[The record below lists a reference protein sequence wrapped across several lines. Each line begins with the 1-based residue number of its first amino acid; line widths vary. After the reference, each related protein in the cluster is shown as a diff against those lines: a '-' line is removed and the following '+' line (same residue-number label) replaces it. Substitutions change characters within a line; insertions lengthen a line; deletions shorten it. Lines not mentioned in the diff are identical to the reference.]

1 MISNAFY
8 LLYIHGFNS
17 SPLSHKARVTHDY
30 CTALGMTDRIAV
42 PELSHVPSQA
52 IAELCEI
59 IEAQTLPVALIGS
72 SLGGYYATWFAER
85 YQLRAALINPA
96 VNPDA
101 LWQAHLGVNRN
112 YYSGRRYE
120 ITTEH
125 VAQLQALRVETLQF
139 PENLLLLAQTGDET
153 LDYRLAVDKYKSSPS
168 IIQPGGDHSF
178 VNYEATLPDIFRFL
192 AGPLKSSPHKET
204 RKQ

>member
-1 MISNAFY
+1 MTSSDFV

-30 CTALGMTDRIAV
+30 CASLGMADRIGV
-42 PELSHVPSQA
+42 PELSHVPQQA

-59 IEAQTLPVALIGS
+59 IEAQTLPVVVIGS
-72 SLGGYYATWFAER
+72 SLGGYYATWLAER

-96 VNPDA
+96 VNPA
-101 LWQAHLGVNRN
+101 ELWQSHLGLNKN
-112 YYSGRRYE
+112 YYSGRRYQ

-125 VAQLQALRVETLQF
+125 VAQLQALRVETLKF
-139 PENLLLLAQTGDET
+139 PENLLLLVQTGDET

-178 VNYEATLPDIFRFL
+178 VNYEAMLPDIFRFL
-192 AGPLKSSPHKET
+192 AGSP
-204 RKQ
+204 

>member
-1 MISNAFY
+1 MVSSAFY

-30 CTALGMTDRIAV
+30 CTARGMADSIGV
-42 PELSHVPSQA
+42 PELSHVPRQA

-59 IEAQTLPVALIGS
+59 IEAQTLPVVLIGS
-72 SLGGYYATWFAER
+72 SLGGYYATWLAER

-96 VNPDA
+96 VNPDE
-101 LWQAHLGVNRN
+101 LWEAHLCVNRN

-120 ITTEH
+120 ITSEH
-125 VAQLQALRVETLQF
+125 VDQLRALRVETLQY
-139 PENLLLLAQTGDET
+139 PQNLMLLVQTGDET

-178 VNYEATLPDIFRFL
+178 VNYEAMLPDIFRFF
-192 AGPLKSSPHKET
+192 AGSYQKEEKHT
-204 RKQ
+204 Q